1 MTPSAYVYVYVKKI
15 GREGRRERKRKTDM
29 AGMMEDGRSEH
40 ELILGI

>member
-1 MTPSAYVYVYVKKI
+1 MRMCERDVGSG
-15 GREGRRERKRKTDM
+15 GRRRRRRRRERKRKTDM

>member
-1 MTPSAYVYVYVKKI
+1 VY
-15 GREGRRERKRKTDM
+15 ERDGVEEETTEKRKTDM

>member
-1 MTPSAYVYVYVKKI
+1 MCERDVGSG
-15 GREGRRERKRKTDM
+15 GRRRRRRRRRERKRKTDM